1 MWKCGANYDIIG
13 VLAPK
18 KGKNEESREEIDSM
32 ATSKNTSALDRH
44 FGYTA
49 KGSSFKTECLAGLTT
64 FFAMAYILMV
74 NAGMFSSIP
83 GVTYGAIYIATA
95 ISAVIGTVAI
105 GLLANLPLAQ
115 ASGMGLNAYF
125 VYTVVLGLGFSY
137 ANALVLVLFDGIL
150 FILLTVTGLRKL
162 IFQAIPQAVRVAIP
176 AGIGLFIAFLGL
188 QNAGI
193 IIPSESTGVTL
204 ASFNLLAHGWNAGVM
219 AMIVTIVALL
229 AIAIMSHRNVKGSVL
244 LGIVGGTVLYY
255 VLGFLTI
262 PNFGADITMSS
273 PFAPYVEAHGVAN
286 TVLTI
291 ATTALAFCMVD
302 MFDTIGTLY
311 GACARGN
318 MLTKDGEVPNM
329 DKAMLAD
336 AIATTTGAI
345 CGTSTVTTFVESSS
359 GVAEGGRTGLSS
371 MVTALMFLV
380 AMFLSPVAQLVPGCA
395 TAAALI
401 YVGVL
406 MMNCVKDIKWLDATE
421 AVPAF
426 LTLAIM
432 PFAYNISYGICF
444 GLLSYVVINLCT
456 GKVKNI
462 KAGTWVITALFV
474 AMLLLTH

>member
-13 VLAPK
+13 MLAPK

-193 IIPSESTGVTL
+193 IIPSASPGVTL
-204 ASFNLLAHGWNAGVM
+204 ASFNLLANGWNVGIM

-255 VLGFLTI
+255 AFGKVFTEGF
-262 PNFGADITMSS
+262 N
-273 PFAPYVEAHGVAN
+273 FAPYVEAHGVAN

-456 GKVKNI
+456 GKAKNI

>member
-1 MWKCGANYDIIG
+1 
-13 VLAPK
+13 
-18 KGKNEESREEIDSM
+18 M

-83 GVTYGAIYIATA
+83 GVTYGAIYTATA

-193 IIPSESTGVTL
+193 IIPSASTGVTL
-204 ASFNLLAHGWNAGVM
+204 ASFNLLANGWNVGIM
-219 AMIVTIVALL
+219 AMVVTIVALL

-244 LGIVGGTVLYY
+244 LGIVGGTVL
-255 VLGFLTI
+255 
-262 PNFGADITMSS
+262 
-273 PFAPYVEAHGVAN
+273 
-286 TVLTI
+286 
-291 ATTALAFCMVD
+291 
-302 MFDTIGTLY
+302 
-311 GACARGN
+311 
-318 MLTKDGEVPNM
+318 
-329 DKAMLAD
+329 
-336 AIATTTGAI
+336 
-345 CGTSTVTTFVESSS
+345 
-359 GVAEGGRTGLSS
+359 
-371 MVTALMFLV
+371 
-380 AMFLSPVAQLVPGCA
+380 
-395 TAAALI
+395 
-401 YVGVL
+401 
-406 MMNCVKDIKWLDATE
+406 
-421 AVPAF
+421 
-426 LTLAIM
+426 
-432 PFAYNISYGICF
+432 
-444 GLLSYVVINLCT
+444 
-456 GKVKNI
+456 
-462 KAGTWVITALFV
+462 
-474 AMLLLTH
+474 